1 MSEIWRRKLGVGE
14 EGRMRE
20 RERGE
25 RRKTREG
32 VWKKGHMKGA
42 NDIDTLNSTW

>member
-20 RERGE
+20 REEKEE
-25 RRKTREG
+25 RLVKGYERK
-32 VWKKGHMKGA
+32 
-42 NDIDTLNSTW
+42 DT